1 MTPAPSPTERF
12 RARIDAAV
20 TVARAGTAAG
30 VVGRLACVGA
40 AAVVVVAAVDL
51 WLRRPGFWAGGSVV
65 AAAIGLAAWRLLSSP
80 ARPPADRL
88 RIAQAIEA
96 AHPELGERV
105 SRAVGFLDA
114 MPGSVRPTGQA
125 GHAPLQHGGS
135 HPAAGSAP
143 EISPVTRGLQ
153 SLAVEQ
159 AAAAVD
165 GLGRPP
171 VPGLRMELLW
181 WAAGLAAVAAVWGTA
196 VARPQAWGTAVRRQ
210 LAPATA
216 LRWPHAVVPAPQP
229 ADSAPRSR
237 PDAASVPE
245 ATVAVWTQLESL
257 RRLAGSA
264 AERYATGRPV
274 PFAELQRLLRR
285 ARDDSARAIAA
296 SNGGSGV
303 LTAFAAEFG
312 RLERLLAAEDDRDA
326 DAIATLRQSLDG
338 LSALARAAAGIAD
351 ASVFEA
357 WLAGSLDRLFQ
368 RQPGLSRDEL
378 ASPDRDDVDRLAGWQ
393 SDCAADIEADGDTIR
408 RWVAGAADAAAVR
421 AAVQRLD
428 ALDLPA
434 FRQAAGDIQANRLF
448 LAAAAASRAARPLA
462 EVASLL
468 GMPAFDA
475 TAGAGGPRFTSQ
487 TPRSLAELRRMQAL
501 IDDRLPPAGPATA
514 TAGEAA
520 VARGAVGDAADGT
533 QDRNRGPAD
542 AGTGVTGRG
551 DDSPAGASATGEPTL
566 GGGVADR
573 ATEALLSA
581 DARAALR
588 GSRQQ
593 SRQDRVWNLLPE
605 RERPVGITAADV
617 PVPASYRAAVDSYYQ
632 SLLEATQPEGS
643 DP

>member
-20 TVARAGTAAG
+20 AVARAGTAAG

-65 AAAIGLAAWRLLSSP
+65 AAAIGLAAWRLFSSP
-80 ARPPADRL
+80 ARRPADRL

-114 MPGSVRPTGQA
+114 MPG
-125 GHAPLQHGGS
+125 GS
-135 HPAAGSAP
+135 HPAGGSAR

-181 WAAGLAAVAAVWGTA
+181 WAAGLAAVAAVWGTV

-216 LRWPHAVVPAPQP
+216 LRWPQAAVAAPQP

-462 EVASLL
+462 EAASFL
-468 GMPAFDA
+468 GMPAFAA

-514 TAGEAA
+514 SAGEAA
-520 VARGAVGDAADGT
+520 VARGAVGAAAEGT

>member
-1 MTPAPSPTERF
+1 
-12 RARIDAAV
+12 
-20 TVARAGTAAG
+20 
-30 VVGRLACVGA
+30 
-40 AAVVVVAAVDL
+40 
-51 WLRRPGFWAGGSVV
+51 
-65 AAAIGLAAWRLLSSP
+65 
-80 ARPPADRL
+80 
-88 RIAQAIEA
+88 
-96 AHPELGERV
+96 
-105 SRAVGFLDA
+105 
-114 MPGSVRPTGQA
+114 
-125 GHAPLQHGGS
+125 
-135 HPAAGSAP
+135 
-143 EISPVTRGLQ
+143 
-153 SLAVEQ
+153 
-159 AAAAVD
+159 
-165 GLGRPP
+165 
-171 VPGLRMELLW
+171 
-181 WAAGLAAVAAVWGTA
+181 
-196 VARPQAWGTAVRRQ
+196 
-210 LAPATA
+210 
-216 LRWPHAVVPAPQP
+216 
-229 ADSAPRSR
+229 
-237 PDAASVPE
+237 
-245 ATVAVWTQLESL
+245 VAVWTQLESL

-462 EVASLL
+462 EAASFL
-468 GMPAFDA
+468 GMPAFAA

-520 VARGAVGDAADGT
+520 VARGAVGAAAEGT

>member
-20 TVARAGTAAG
+20 AVARAGTAAG

-65 AAAIGLAAWRLLSSP
+65 AAAIGLAAWRLFSSP
-80 ARPPADRL
+80 ARRPADRL

-114 MPGSVRPTGQA
+114 MPG
-125 GHAPLQHGGS
+125 GS
-135 HPAAGSAP
+135 HPAGGSAR

-181 WAAGLAAVAAVWGTA
+181 WAAGLAAVAAVWGTV

-216 LRWPHAVVPAPQP
+216 LRWPQAAVAAPQP

-274 PFAELQRLLRR
+274 PFAELQRLLQR

-462 EVASLL
+462 EAASFL
-468 GMPAFDA
+468 GMPAFAA

-514 TAGEAA
+514 SAGEAA
-520 VARGAVGDAADGT
+520 VARGAVGAAAEGT